1 MKIEEVKTRIM
12 QAFLKHQK
20 ITAQQ
25 LNYTPY
31 SIPFVQAYGVL
42 AHLIELVAVIK
53 EEDNKTYTLID
64 KDKLI
69 RAFEMD
75 LPSKHNLEKGS
86 KPTPV
91 LSSRNTSHYVFEKVK
106 RSKGRTVL
114 AVVQAYVRDNKNV
127 SYDKLLTVFPP
138 QVKRFGTINTLEKAK
153 VLSPDPQRPRYFF
166 KDEDVISLKN
176 QKVVVTNQWTNS
188 AFLEFVVLVKGLG
201 YVITPE
207 KL

>member
-1 MKIEEVKTRIM
+1 MKIEEVKTRII

-31 SIPFVQAYGVL
+31 SIPFVQSYGVL

-64 KDKLI
+64 KDKLTS
-69 RAFEMD
+69 AFEMD
-75 LPSKHNLEKGS
+75 LPDVTKPEKVS

-91 LSSRNTSHYVFEKVK
+91 LSSRNTSQYVFEKVK

-114 AVVQAYVRDNKNV
+114 AVVKAYVRDNKNV
-127 SYDKLLTVFPP
+127 SCDKLLTVFPP
-138 QVKRFGTINTLEKAK
+138 QVKRFGTINLLSEAK
-153 VLSPDPQRPRYFF
+153 ELSPDPKRPRYFF
-166 KDEDVISLKN
+166 KDEDMIKLKN
-176 QKVVVTNQWTNS
+176 QSIVVTNQWTHN
-188 AFLEFVVLVKGLG
+188 AFLEFVVLVKELG
-201 YVITPE
+201 YLITPE
-207 KL
+207 

>member
-31 SIPFVQAYGVL
+31 NIPFVQAYGVL
-42 AHLIELVAVIK
+42 AHLIERGAVTK

-69 RAFEMD
+69 SAFEMGLTD
-75 LPSKHNLEKGS
+75 VTKPEKVS

-91 LSSRNTSHYVFEKVK
+91 LSGRNISQYMFEKVK

-114 AVVQAYVRDNKNV
+114 AVVQAYVSDNKDV
-127 SYDKLLTVFPP
+127 TYKQLLTVFPP
-138 QVKRFGTINTLEKAK
+138 QVKRFGTINLLSEAK
-153 VLSPDPQRPRYFF
+153 ELSPDPKRPRYFF
-166 KDEDVISLKN
+166 KDEDVIKLKN
-176 QKVVVTNQWTNS
+176 QSIVVTNQWTHS
-188 AFLEFVVLVKGLG
+188 AFLEFVVLVKALG
-201 YVITPE
+201 YVIMPE
-207 KL
+207 